1 MDVINDDIYDSD
13 LERSIGSFKHNYKK
27 TIFLSR
33 DFLDNVAGAL
43 IITNVTA
50 SHVFQHKN
58 NNRKVLPATI
68 WLEPT
73 LEQRLLTLEYMREL
87 KCKIQMIARDR
98 IENIMVTYA
107 SNVLKWE
114 HLDGQPISTYRDMRV
129 RADWK
134 TKFGTDSEKKEI
146 WQMVFDGGFP
156 KNWEHMEEM
165 SIMKKENLDYR
176 PWITETLVKKGFV
189 ARIMTKELNIKR
201 KDFKGCKRRTDA
213 EHDQD
218 GKTIRRRNKH
228 RIEYNPDA
236 HFKKIR

>member
-1 MDVINDDIYDSD
+1 
-13 LERSIGSFKHNYKK
+13 
-27 TIFLSR
+27 
-33 DFLDNVAGAL
+33 
-43 IITNVTA
+43 
-50 SHVFQHKN
+50 
-58 NNRKVLPATI
+58 
-68 WLEPT
+68 
-73 LEQRLLTLEYMREL
+73 MREL

-114 HLDGQPISTYRDMRV
+114 RIDGQPISTYREMRV

-134 TKFGTDSEKKEI
+134 AKFGTDSEKKEI
-146 WQMVFDGGFP
+146 WQRVFDGGFP

-176 PWITETLVKKGFV
+176 PWIAETIVKKGFV

-218 GKTIRRRNKH
+218 GNPIRRRNKH
-228 RIEYNPDA
+228 TIEYNPDA
-236 HFKKIR
+236 HFQNNR